1 MHVCSLLVVSFQH
14 EEDGGSLVLHV
25 ALRIFCLSSIS
36 QILMTLH
43 DPYVES
49 KPPPPVDASVLELLQ
64 TDRFFDQGKGYDD
77 PDAAIIGELSAVDD
91 EIDAC
96 RRSSKLKDMSANTT
110 EGQALAELCSVD
122 RLVDT
127 CRKERVAEGD
137 LFDCYSKSHSRKK
150 NTIVPHLHAPAMCDS
165 GDDASTMMDL
175 LSIDELVNGKRHEE
189 EAVAAKAHALHMD
202 LLSVDAEM
210 DRARYQE
217 ERPATVLDALHNM
230 DNEVDRMAA
239 ATAAGS
245 TARTTSI
252 TACESTVSSSE
263 KGSSVLTSAI
273 EAELAA
279 AVLAG
284 VMADL
289 YSMDRRMDGVG
300 DACRTKDDVAAI
312 LELYNIDVTVGHAKK
327 KSSTSGESDD
337 DNVVDS
343 CDKILLDL
351 FKVDTLVETGGKVGS
366 TSDGSSDSGERLF
379 VDPHE
384 AAAMRQV
391 QLYAARDLHDE
402 TRIGAIMDLLRTDL
416 DIDGKRHHDI
426 DMEGI
431 QALLDVDR
439 SIDGSKAASCRQHDI
454 SDILPLLV
462 VDQAVD
468 RHKSTGSSFGE
479 QSSVPT
485 DPMEYMMY
493 VDRLVDGSTFRKSQ
507 DKINEM
513 IGDLRKIDESVD
525 KIFMPDIFG
534 GFGSSKDDVS
544 NLPPPPPVFD
554 DESNVNTTSNDNTT
568 DASYEHQTRDA
579 IGQLLDVDQEV
590 GAGHKAEKRDDPEM
604 LVMLELFKVDI
615 EVDKVKL
622 AALKSMGGG
631 GSNASA
637 PPSPAASL
645 HDNAQGEGQSKRR
658 IFSSKEKRH
667 SMEHAAGTSNI
678 VGTTTRVNPRKKIG
692 SIPLGEVV
700 TSKLH
705 EEFFGEAVAPIDPY
719 SPRTGSKSKTEKDEQ
734 CLIM

>member
-1 MHVCSLLVVSFQH
+1 
-14 EEDGGSLVLHV
+14 
-25 ALRIFCLSSIS
+25 
-36 QILMTLH
+36 MTLH

-96 RRSSKLKDMSANTT
+96 RRSSNLKDMSANTA
-110 EGQALAELCSVD
+110 EGHALAELCSVD

-137 LFDCYSKSHSRKK
+137 LFDCYSKSHQHSRGKKK
-150 NTIVPHLHAPAMCDS
+150 NAIVPHLHAPAMCES
-165 GDDASTMMDL
+165 GDDASTMMEL
-175 LSIDELVNGKRHEE
+175 LSTDEIVDGKRHEQ

-263 KGSSVLTSAI
+263 KGSSVPASAI

-279 AVLAG
+279 AGLTG

-289 YSMDRRMDGVG
+289 YSVDRRMDGVA

-312 LELYNIDVTVGHAKK
+312 LELYNIDVTVGHARK
-327 KSSTSGESDD
+327 KSSTNGGESDAG
-337 DNVVDS
+337 DNGVDL
-343 CDKILLDL
+343 CDRILLDL
-351 FKVDTLVETGGKVGS
+351 FKVDTLIETGGKGGS
-366 TSDGSSDSGERLF
+366 NSDGNSDSGERLF

-402 TRIGAIMDLLRTDL
+402 ARIGAIMDLLRTDL

-439 SIDGSKAASCRQHDI
+439 SIDGGKAASCRQHDI

-468 RHKSTGSSFGE
+468 RRKSKGSSFGK

-493 VDRLVDGSTFRKSQ
+493 VDRLVDGTTFRKSQ

-513 IGDLRKIDESVD
+513 IGDLRRVDESVD

-534 GFGSSKDDVS
+534 DFGGNNSQDDVR
-544 NLPPPPPVFD
+544 NLPPPPVFD
-554 DESNVNTTSNDNTT
+554 DEPSNVNSTSNDNTK
-568 DASYEHQTRDA
+568 DASYEQQTRDA
-579 IGQLLDVDQEV
+579 IGQLLEVDQEV

-604 LVMLELFKVDI
+604 LIMLELFKVDV

-622 AALKSMGGG
+622 AALKAMGGG

-637 PPSPAASL
+637 LPSPTTSPRG
-645 HDNAQGEGQSKRR
+645 NAEGEGQSKRI

-705 EEFFGEAVAPIDPY
+705 EEFFGEAEMAPIDPY
-719 SPRTGSKSKTEKDEQ
+719 APRTGSKSKKEKDEQ
-734 CLIM
+734 CSIM

>member
-1 MHVCSLLVVSFQH
+1 M
-14 EEDGGSLVLHV
+14 
-25 ALRIFCLSSIS
+25 A
-36 QILMTLH
+36 LH
-43 DPYVES
+43 DPYIES

-96 RRSSKLKDMSANTT
+96 RRSSNLKDMSANTT

-150 NTIVPHLHAPAMCDS
+150 NIIVPHLHAPAMCES

-175 LSIDELVNGKRHEE
+175 LSTDELVDGKRHEQ
-189 EAVAAKAHALHMD
+189 EAVAARAHALHMD

-210 DRARYQE
+210 DRARFQE

-230 DNEVDRMAA
+230 DNEVDRMEAA
-239 ATAAGS
+239 NAAES

-263 KGSSVLTSAI
+263 KGSSVPTSAI

-279 AVLAG
+279 AGLTG

-289 YSMDRRMDGVG
+289 YSMDRRMNGVA
-300 DACRTKDDVAAI
+300 DACRAKDDVAAI
-312 LELYNIDVTVGHAKK
+312 LELYNIDVTVGHARK
-327 KSSTSGESDD
+327 KSSTNGDQSDGG
-337 DNVVDS
+337 DNGVDL

-351 FKVDTLVETGGKVGS
+351 FKVDTLVETGGKVGL
-366 TSDGSSDSGERLF
+366 TSDGNSDSDERLF

-391 QLYAARDLHDE
+391 KLYAARDLHDE
-402 TRIGAIMDLLRTDL
+402 ARIGAIMDLLRTDL
-416 DIDGKRHHDI
+416 DINGKRHHDI

-431 QALLDVDR
+431 QALLDIDR

-454 SDILPLLV
+454 SDILPLLM

-468 RHKSTGSSFGE
+468 RRKSKGSSFGK

-493 VDRLVDGSTFRKSQ
+493 VDRLVDGTTFRKSQ

-513 IGDLRKIDESVD
+513 IGDLRKVDESVD

-534 GFGSSKDDVS
+534 GFGSNHSQDDVS
-544 NLPPPPPVFD
+544 NLPPPPVFD
-554 DESNVNTTSNDNTT
+554 DESNANTTSNDNTK
-568 DASYEHQTRDA
+568 DSSYEHQTRDA
-579 IGQLLDVDQEV
+579 IGRLLEVDQEV

-604 LVMLELFKVDI
+604 LIMLELFKVDI

-637 PPSPAASL
+637 PPSPTASPQE
-645 HDNAQGEGQSKRR
+645 NAQEGEGQSKRR

-705 EEFFGEAVAPIDPY
+705 EEFFGEAEMAPIDPY
-719 SPRTGSKSKTEKDEQ
+719 APRTGSKSKKEKDEQ
-734 CLIM
+734 CSIM

>member
-1 MHVCSLLVVSFQH
+1 
-14 EEDGGSLVLHV
+14 
-25 ALRIFCLSSIS
+25 
-36 QILMTLH
+36 MTLH

-49 KPPPPVDASVLELLQ
+49 KPPPPIDASVMELLQ

-96 RRSSKLKDMSANTT
+96 RRSSNLKDMGANTT

-150 NTIVPHLHAPAMCDS
+150 NPIVPHLHAPAMCQS
-165 GDDASTMMDL
+165 GDDAPTMMDL
-175 LSIDELVNGKRHEE
+175 LSTDEFVDGKRHEQE
-189 EAVAAKAHALHMD
+189 VVAAKAHALHLD

-210 DRARYQE
+210 DQARYQV
-217 ERPATVLDALHNM
+217 ERPATVLDALHDM
-230 DNEVDRMAA
+230 DNEVDRMA
-239 ATAAGS
+239 AAGS

-263 KGSSVLTSAI
+263 KGSSVPTSAI

-279 AVLAG
+279 AGLTGVL
-284 VMADL
+284 ADL
-289 YSMDRRMDGVG
+289 YSMDRRVDGVA
-300 DACRTKDDVAAI
+300 DACRAKDDVAAL
-312 LELYNIDVTVGHAKK
+312 LELYNVDVTVGHARK
-327 KSSTSGESDD
+327 KSSSSDGD
-337 DNVVDS
+337 DGVDF
-343 CDKILLDL
+343 CDRILLDL
-351 FKVDTLVETGGKVGS
+351 FKVDTLIESGGKVDA
-366 TSDGSSDSGERLF
+366 TSEANGDSGERLF

-402 TRIGAIMDLLRTDL
+402 ARIGAIMDLLRTDL
-416 DIDGKRHHDI
+416 DIDGKRHHDV

-468 RHKSTGSSFGE
+468 RHKSKSSSFRK

-493 VDRLVDGSTFRKSQ
+493 VDRLVDGTTFRKSQ

-513 IGDLRKIDESVD
+513 IGDLRKVDESVD
-525 KIFMPDIFG
+525 KIFMPDFFG
-534 GFGSSKDDVS
+534 GFGASDSQDNVS
-544 NLPPPPPVFD
+544 NLPPPPVFD
-554 DESNVNTTSNDNTT
+554 DEPYPNAACKDDANN
-568 DASYEHQTRDA
+568 ASYEDQTRDA
-579 IGQLLDVDQEV
+579 IGQLLEVDQKV
-590 GAGHKAEKRDDPEM
+590 GAGQKAEKRDDPEM
-604 LVMLELFKVDI
+604 LIMLELFKVDI

-637 PPSPAASL
+637 PPSPAATPQE
-645 HDNAQGEGQSKRR
+645 NAQEEGQPKRS
-658 IFSSKEKRH
+658 IFSSREKRH
-667 SMEHAAGTSNI
+667 SMEHSAGTSNI
-678 VGTTTRVNPRKKIG
+678 IGTTTRVNPRKKIG

-705 EEFFGEAVAPIDPY
+705 QEFFGEAEMAPMAPIDPY
-719 SPRTGSKSKTEKDEQ
+719 APRAGSKSKKEKDEQ
-734 CLIM
+734 CSIM